1 MIKFELK
8 ILMQPCCVFELIT
21 VAIQNVNH
29 VLCNSCPSQDGL
41 ICLMFIFIF
50 ILFANEFLPVEL
62 LCIDDH
68 VTHLS
73 CSL

>member
-1 MIKFELK
+1 MFE
-8 ILMQPCCVFELIT
+8 FIT

-41 ICLMFIFIF
+41 ICLMFFF
-50 ILFANEFLPVEL
+50 VNEFLPVEL
-62 LCIDDH
+62 LYIDDH